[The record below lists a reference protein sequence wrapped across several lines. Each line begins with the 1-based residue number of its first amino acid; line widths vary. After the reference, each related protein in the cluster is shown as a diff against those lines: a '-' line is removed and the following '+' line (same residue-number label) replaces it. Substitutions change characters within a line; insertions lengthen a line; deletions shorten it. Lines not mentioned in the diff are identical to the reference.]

1 MILHFILALFHT
13 LTIVLDWHR
22 HDFLVREHKVDALQ
36 FHHDLG
42 IVAEVVMNIAI
53 DALLLS
59 QNGIVSGNEKQK
71 PYSNNPYRPCHELE
85 KASYMLAGI
94 EALDAIPRVQIQRVK
109 QYVSIL
115 ILELRLLVRI
125 EI

>member
-22 HDFLVREHKVDALQ
+22 HDFLVREHQVDAFK

-42 IVAEVVMNIAI
+42 IVAEVGMNIAI
-53 DALLLS
+53 DVLLLP

-71 PYSNNPYRPCHELE
+71 PYANQPNRPCYELE
-85 KASYMLAGI
+85 EPSYMSAGI
-94 EALDAIPRVQIQRVK
+94 EAFDTIPRVQIQRVK
-109 QYVSIL
+109 QYVSVL
-115 ILELRLLVRI
+115 ILELWLLVRI